1 VSPVDRRRP
10 RVALATY
17 DRAPELAPDDRLIP
31 PALAALGVDATA
43 AVWSDGSGP
52 WEAFDAVLIRSCWDY
67 HLRSGEF
74 HAWLDRLDAARVP
87 VWNSTTLVR
96 WNADKRYLLDLAAR
110 GVPTLPTVVIPRGV
124 PDSVAR
130 TATERGWTRFVLKP
144 AVSASGY
151 ETHAFQLP
159 LAAAD
164 RAAIER
170 VSAAGAALL
179 QPFADEIPAIGELS
193 FVFLGGQPSH
203 AALKRAAAG
212 EFRVQTEHG
221 GSVEPIVA
229 DPTLVEQAA
238 AALAALDETPLYAR
252 VDGVLID
259 ERFVLME
266 LELIEPNLFL
276 ALDRDAPARLATA
289 IARRLGVDGS
299 RRGSA

>member
-1 VSPVDRRRP
+1 VSPVGRRRP

-17 DRAPELAPDDRLIP
+17 DRAPLLAPDDRLIP
-31 PALAALGVDATA
+31 PALAAAGVDAA
-43 AVWSDGSGP
+43 PAVWSDDSHP
-52 WEAFDAVLIRSCWDY
+52 WESVDAVLIRSCWDY

-87 VWNSTTLVR
+87 VWNSTALVR

-110 GVPTLPTVVIPRGV
+110 GVPTLPTIVVPRGA
-124 PDSVAR
+124 PDTVA
-130 TATERGWTRFVLKP
+130 AAAAERGWSRFVLKP

-164 RAAIER
+164 RAAVER

-193 FVFLGGQPSH
+193 FVFLDGQPSH

-221 GSVEPIVA
+221 GSVVPIVA
-229 DPTLVEQAA
+229 DPALVEQAA
-238 AALAALDETPLYAR
+238 AVLAALDETPLYAR
-252 VDGVLID
+252 VDGVVID

-276 ALDRDAPARLATA
+276 AHSGDAPARLATA
-289 IARRLGVDGS
+289 IAKRLEVDGS